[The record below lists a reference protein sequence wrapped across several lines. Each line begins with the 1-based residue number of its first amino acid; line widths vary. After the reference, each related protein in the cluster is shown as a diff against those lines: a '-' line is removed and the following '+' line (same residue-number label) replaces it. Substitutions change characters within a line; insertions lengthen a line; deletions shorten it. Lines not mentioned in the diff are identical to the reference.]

1 MTVIQNK
8 ITPKE
13 WKQYV
18 IQQMYRRGFTRKE
31 RDLVNM
37 VFASDLRDA
46 EPGEVASFFD
56 RVRPGISEQEVQDM
70 ISTLRDKNSPAS
82 RSARLQLHPEK

>member
-1 MTVIQNK
+1 M
-8 ITPKE
+8 
-13 WKQYV
+13 
-18 IQQMYRRGFTRKE
+18 
-31 RDLVNM
+31 NM

-82 RSARLQLHPEK
+82 RSARLQLQPEKIDDLEGILGEAVHKNVEDLF